1 VLCRSL
7 GPGLVVE
14 VLTVVKEFAWEGWT
28 MVVVTHELQF
38 ARQVATKV
46 LFLDGGVVVE
56 QGAPAQIFSNPA
68 EERTRRFLDRILHPL
83 D

>member
-1 VLCRSL
+1 
-7 GPGLVVE
+7 
-14 VLTVVKEFAWEGWT
+14 

-38 ARQVATKV
+38 ARQVATEV

-56 QGAPAQIFSNPA
+56 RGAPAAIFSDPA